1 MLRFLKGLSFNYV
14 ILPEAGLSEFR
25 CEICGKRFRWK
36 ADLAG
41 RDVRCPCGNVQRCPV
56 DEGADEAM
64 YDFAPQVTKS
74 ETEAEATI
82 KPSLPTLD
90 YRTPPQGKV
99 AASGGLVDTE
109 TLKNQHIPLW
119 LLGGG
124 AAIELIS
131 EFVFGHADF
140 ATAMNHIVVQIVG
153 GTILMMVG
161 VFLAAKFRGIP
172 IGSFWTAALKLAAI
186 SVAPSAVGDLMMPIA
201 GLVPLFGGLLVLIV
215 QFILYFALLGAL
227 FDLEESDTWWCVWV
241 IFLIYLSVFVLQRW
255 APWHH

>member
-1 MLRFLKGLSFNYV
+1 M
-14 ILPEAGLSEFR
+14 SEFR
-25 CEICGKRFRWK
+25 CDICGKRFRWK
-36 ADLAG
+36 AELAG

-56 DEGADEAM
+56 EEGADEAM
-64 YDFAPQVTKS
+64 YDFAPESVKPK
-74 ETEAEATI
+74 EAERPVVRAAI
-82 KPSLPTLD
+82 KPSVPTLD
-90 YRTPPQGKV
+90 YRTPAKGAA

-109 TLKNQHIPLW
+109 TLKKRHIPLW

-131 EFVFGHADF
+131 EFVFGHNDF
-140 ATAMNHIVVQIVG
+140 ATAMNHIVGQIVV

-161 VFLAAKFRGIP
+161 VFLAAKFRGIQ
-172 IGSFWTAALKLAAI
+172 IGSFSSAALKLAAI
-186 SVAPSAVGDLMMPIA
+186 SVAPSAVGDLLMPIA
-201 GLVPLFGGLLVLIV
+201 GLVPLLGGLVVLIV

-241 IFLIYLSVFVLQRW
+241 IFLINLGVFVLLRW